1 MVMTRSSN
9 GGATPLGEAP
19 APRVVA
25 AGPGIPRG
33 RALLGGALVA
43 LSFVGMFLAWRQAAA
58 DPGRPYAVAA
68 RALRP
73 GDRVGPGDVRFR
85 RMFLPAG
92 AARAAFGD
100 AASLEGRVALA
111 PVAEGALLEDGA
123 LSDQTQGQ
131 PFAEVSLRLDRARAV
146 DGRVGPG
153 DLVDVYGS
161 GDGGTDV
168 VASGIRVVD
177 VSDDG
182 GSFAADNQL
191 TVTLAVTDAAVQR
204 AVIQADQGAT
214 VTLVRTTHAG
224 RPATA
229 TGAEPPAGSD
239 WGTGAAGAS
248 GGAGAPAAAGG
259 TSAAA
264 DGAPPSEGSGG

>member
-1 MVMTRSSN
+1 MTRSSN

-19 APRVVA
+19 VPRVIPTS
-25 AGPGIPRG
+25 PGIPRG

-43 LSFVGMFLAWRQAAA
+43 LSFVGMFLAWRQASA
-58 DPGRPYAVAA
+58 DPGRPYAVAT

-73 GDRVGPGDVRFR
+73 GDPVGSGDVRFR
-85 RMFLPAG
+85 RMDLPASV
-92 AARAAFGD
+92 ARAAFTD
-100 AASLEGRVALA
+100 AASLEGRVAVA
-111 PVAEGALLEDGA
+111 PVGQGALLQDSA
-123 LSDQTQGQ
+123 LSDQAKGQ

-146 DGRVGPG
+146 DGRLGAG

-161 GDGGTDV
+161 GDGGTDL

-177 VSDDG
+177 VADDG

-191 TVTLAVTDAAVQR
+191 TVTLALTDAAQQR

-224 RPATA
+224 RPTA
-229 TGAEPPAGSD
+229 ASGAAPP
-239 WGTGAAGAS
+239 GTGDR
-248 GGAGAPAAAGG
+248 AAAG
-259 TSAAA
+259 
-264 DGAPPSEGSGG
+264 SGG